1 MATIASEL
9 PTLLDL
15 TKRQDPD
22 LGLAEIAE
30 VMTQDQEILM
40 DMPWIEAN
48 GITGHRTTIRTG
60 LPTGYWRKLNE
71 GVPREKSTTAQI
83 TDSVG
88 MLETYLECDAELAR
102 ISGNVNEFRAIEA
115 RGAIEGMS
123 QTLGV
128 TTFYGDTDID
138 PEKFLGFNPRY
149 NDLSAGN
156 SANIINEGDSSDLT
170 SIWLI
175 NWRKDACHGLIPQ
188 GSVSGMQH
196 RDLGED
202 TLQDGNGNQYQGY
215 RSHLKFNAGLCV
227 RDWRYIVRCANIDYT
242 DLVNDASSGP
252 NLIERMTEMSETIK
266 DLNGMPAFYMPKTIR
281 TYLRQQINNKSN
293 VNLTLDNVAGKHQLH
308 FDGIPIR
315 KTDSISLSETAV
327 A

>member
-1 MATIASEL
+1 MATLSTEL

-15 TKRQDPD
+15 TNRQDPD
-22 LGLAEIAE
+22 MGLAEIAE

-48 GITGHRTTIRTG
+48 GITGHKTTIRVG
-60 LPTGYWRKLNE
+60 LPNGYWRKLNE

-102 ISGNVNEFRAIEA
+102 ISGNVNKFRMDEA

-123 QTLGV
+123 QTLA
-128 TTFYGDTDID
+128 TTVFYGDTDVD
-138 PEKFLGFNPRY
+138 PEKFMGFNPRY

-156 SANIINEGDSSDLT
+156 SANIIDEGDASDLT

-175 NWRKDACHGLIPQ
+175 NWRTDKVHGLIPKD
-188 GSVSGMQH
+188 SKTGMQH

-202 TLQDGNGNQYQGY
+202 TLLDGSGNQYQGY
-215 RSHLKFNAGLCV
+215 RSHLKFNAGMCV
-227 RDWRYIVRCANIDYT
+227 RDWRYIVRCANIKYT
-242 DLVNDASSGP
+242 DLVNDAGSGP
-252 NLIERMTEMSETIK
+252 NLIERMTEMVETIK
-266 DLNGMPAFYMPKTIR
+266 DTNGRPAFYMSKTIR
-281 TYLRQQINNKSN
+281 TYLRQQINNKAN
-293 VNLTLDNVAGKHQLH
+293 VNLTIDNVAGKHQLS

-315 KTDSISLSETAV
+315 KTDAISLAESAV